1 MSDLRPISLV
11 FDILFF
17 NDNETF
23 SSLGKQTSLPLADSN
38 NFDVKHLLGKFLFW
52 KSLVNHLYPKK
63 RQTEESSAFFI
74 WIKGESTGAYPGR
87 HRAPLLSLYPD
98 ASEPF
103 TPLAEIPRVHILLGS
118 PISHPPQ

>member
-38 NFDVKHLLGKFLFW
+38 NFDVKHLLGKFLF
-52 KSLVNHLYPKK
+52 
-63 RQTEESSAFFI
+63 
-74 WIKGESTGAYPGR
+74 
-87 HRAPLLSLYPD
+87 
-98 ASEPF
+98 
-103 TPLAEIPRVHILLGS
+103 
-118 PISHPPQ
+118 